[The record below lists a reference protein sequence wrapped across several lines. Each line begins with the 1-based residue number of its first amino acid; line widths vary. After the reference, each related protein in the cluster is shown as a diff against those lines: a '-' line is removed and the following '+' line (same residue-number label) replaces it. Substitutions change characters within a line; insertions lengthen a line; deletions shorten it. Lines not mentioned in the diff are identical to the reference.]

1 MVGGGASHFM
11 TNPNQVCRNCGGGEF
26 YTKDVSLMGE
36 AGELIPVGIFAS
48 RNIRL
53 RVCGSCGLLDL
64 FVISETLERVK
75 VKFSK
80 DS

>member
-1 MVGGGASHFM
+1 
-11 TNPNQVCRNCGGGEF
+11 
-26 YTKDVSLMGE
+26 MGE